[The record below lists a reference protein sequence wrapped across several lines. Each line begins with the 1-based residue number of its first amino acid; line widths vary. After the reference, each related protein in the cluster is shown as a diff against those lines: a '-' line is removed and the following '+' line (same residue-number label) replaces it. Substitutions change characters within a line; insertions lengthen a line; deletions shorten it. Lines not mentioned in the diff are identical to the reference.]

1 MKKLLLAGAM
11 LAALALPSKADT
23 FTADTAAVI
32 NGQNITLFT
41 PAFANTQAGEI
52 RLHNNATNTDLLV
65 WCLDVFDGISL
76 PYTYQV
82 NVFHA
87 GDIRPGIANMN
98 ASQVRQIAALMV
110 LGNTMFSD
118 AAVQLAIWR
127 VEYGALFTSSAS
139 GALLADSTLA
149 MTDSQNGGILDCS
162 NCVLTVLT
170 DAPANPSQAF
180 GYASVQLA
188 VPAPLAGAGL
198 PGIVA
203 ACAAMFGLHRR
214 RRQRLA

>member
-1 MKKLLLAGAM
+1 M

-23 FTADTAAVI
+23 FTADTATVI

-52 RLHNNATNTDLLV
+52 RLHNNLTNTNLLV
-65 WCLDVFDGISL
+65 WCLDIFDVISL

-82 NVFHA
+82 NTYQA
-87 GDIRPGIANMN
+87 GDVRPGITNLTA
-98 ASQVRQIAALMV
+98 AQIRQIAGLMV

-118 AAVQLAIWR
+118 AAIALAIWR
-127 VEYGALFTSSAS
+127 VEYGALFSSNAS

-149 MTDSQNGGILDCS
+149 MNDSIVGGILDCC

-180 GYASVQLA
+180 GYATVQLA
-188 VPAPLAGAGL
+188 VPGPVVGAGI
-198 PGIVA
+198 PGLVA
-203 ACAAMFGLHRR
+203 ACGMLIGFAKRR
-214 RRQRLA
+214 RRQFA

>member
-1 MKKLLLAGAM
+1 MKKLLLLAAAAM
-11 LAALALPSKADT
+11 LLAGPARADT
-23 FTADTAAVI
+23 FTADTATVL

-41 PAFANTQAGEI
+41 PHFANTQAGEI
-52 RLHNNATNTDLLV
+52 RLHNNATNANLLV
-65 WCLDVFDGISL
+65 WCLDVFDIISL

-82 NVFHA
+82 NTFAA
-87 GDIRPGIANMN
+87 GDVRPGV
-98 ASQVRQIAALMV
+98 QVMTAGQIRQIAGLML

-118 AAVQLAIWR
+118 AAIQLAIWR

-139 GALLADSTLA
+139 GTLLADSTLA
-149 MTDSQNGGILDCS
+149 MTQSGVGGVLDCS

-188 VPAPLAGAGL
+188 VPGPIAGAGL
-198 PGIVA
+198 PGLLA
-203 ACAAMFGLHRR
+203 ACGMLVGFAKRR
-214 RRQRLA
+214 RRQLA